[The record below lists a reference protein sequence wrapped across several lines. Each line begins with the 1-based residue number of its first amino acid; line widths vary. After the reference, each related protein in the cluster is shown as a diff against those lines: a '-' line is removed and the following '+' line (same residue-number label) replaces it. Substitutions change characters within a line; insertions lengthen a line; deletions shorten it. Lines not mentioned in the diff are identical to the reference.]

1 MKYWRGYLVA
11 GVLAFFTWGLM
22 QFAQTH
28 GQVLDLIYPFL
39 TRSVQDSLAA
49 WSGQVDVCLWQL
61 LLVLLGVACV
71 ASIVLM
77 IILRWNPIQWFGWVL
92 AVASLIFFLHTGIGG
107 LNTYTG
113 ALADDLHLSVSE
125 YTLQELK
132 DATIYY
138 RDHAN
143 TLAAQVAREGN
154 SVSFSDFDT
163 LAAQAGD
170 GFQRLTYEDYYA
182 VFAGSTAP
190 VKKLGWAEMY
200 TSMGITGVTMPL
212 TGEAA
217 VNPTVPAV
225 SIPFT
230 MCHEMAHRMSITLE
244 RDANFAAF
252 LACQA
257 NSSLEFQYS
266 GYFMAYRYCYNA
278 LYGAAGRDAAQEI
291 ANGAN
296 QYLQQDLYDYNYY
309 FQSNRDEKAS
319 KLADKA
325 NDTYIKVSGDDRGV
339 ASYGDVCDLLV
350 CWHIQTVT
358 LPAQLENPETP
369 FDPLDESQVDLS
381 GLPHGPQPTTPP
393 EDQGTDGTEPE

>member
-22 QFAQTH
+22 QFAQAH
-28 GQVLDLIYPFL
+28 GQVLDLVYPFL

-154 SVSFSDFDT
+154 SVSFPDFDT
-163 LAAQAGD
+163 LAAQAGE

-252 LACQA
+252 LAK
-257 NSSLEFQYS
+257 
-266 GYFMAYRYCYNA
+266 NA
-278 LYGAAGRDAAQEI
+278 A
-291 ANGAN
+291 
-296 QYLQQDLYDYNYY
+296 
-309 FQSNRDEKAS
+309 
-319 KLADKA
+319 KLASRSRVMLIRWAISWHMVKGMLTA
-325 NDTYIKVSGDDRGV
+325 GTVGFTAASPVRGMVTPVMPMEVYISAQPSFFTGAVE
-339 ASYGDVCDLLV
+339 
-350 CWHIQTVT
+350 
-358 LPAQLENPETP
+358 PAKTA
-369 FDPLDESQVDLS
+369 
-381 GLPHGPQPTTPP
+381 
-393 EDQGTDGTEPE
+393 